1 MSMITMRRRRK
12 GILLSAAAAIV
23 AASGMTMI
31 AAPAAAQGYVNVI
44 AGGSVTDADG
54 KPIAGATVTV
64 TSDAQGFTR
73 SATTDKDGSYQIP
86 ELPPG
91 SYSFTINA
99 PGYATYR
106 EDEVSLRAGS
116 ASNRFAL
123 GAESTSGEIT
133 VSGRR
138 IRTSDFD
145 STTTGAVIDV
155 SDIATR
161 LPVGRDLQSVILLA
175 PGANAG
181 AGAFGGLPSINGSAV
196 SENAFFVNGL
206 NITDFRKSLYAVT
219 VPFDF
224 YQTVDVKTGGYAAE
238 FGRSTGGFINATT
251 KSGSNEFH
259 GGILF
264 NWNPDSLVTR
274 TKDTIYSANKFTRSE
289 SASMTAELSGPL
301 WKDHLFF
308 YGLYQSRNVASTGAG
323 RQFFPATNTFLGTS
337 RSFYRTTSPFFGG
350 KIDAVI
356 TNGQRLEFTYFNTS
370 GEETTRRYGNT
381 SSLANRFNLTTGQDG
396 PYQGYTY
403 GKYGG
408 SNYVGRYT
416 GVMSNWL
423 TVSAAYGRNENI
435 SFGQSINSANSTLP
449 PVTDSRTDQSVSLTN
464 PGGAINSAQDVR
476 KFYRGDVDVYF
487 KLLGAHH
494 VRFGYDR
501 EDLSSVVQN
510 LGNGNGISYTV
521 LKSRPGDQFGVP
533 VGTDYVRQGTYQVGG
548 GFSSRNDAFYVQDSW
563 SLMEN
568 RLNLNAGLRLDRFEN
583 KNGDGNTFYKSG
595 NQWGPRLGFTFDP
608 IGNQT
613 DKFYGS
619 YSRLYVPVPANT
631 NIRLAGGETYYTR
644 TNLLA
649 GFSANKVPILGSP
662 VLYSGAANCP
672 DTGIANCDV
681 TGTGKAPDTRS
692 VVAKGL
698 KPQSADELILG
709 YEKRID
715 RWRFQT
721 FLTVTRLNEVLEDAA
736 IDLAVNN
743 YCTAQKIAGC
753 DQIWNGFHQYVLIN
767 PGSPAAITLS
777 DPVNGETSLRTVN
790 FTAAEL
796 GYPKAQRFHR
806 SMTFRAWREFDGVWS
821 IEGSYVYG
829 KTYGNY
835 EGGVKSDNGQSD
847 TGLTQDF
854 DQPGLTRGM
863 YGYSPNDRRHVF
875 KLFGSYQLGI
885 FNIGGVFSAVAPRKY
900 GCIGTV
906 PRSVDPYARA
916 YGAAGAYCQVRPD
929 GSINTDPTVA
939 FPVQLVR
946 RGTSF
951 NGRWLFTDDI
961 DISTK
966 IPIGRSTATLRLS
979 VFNVLN
985 LQTPNNF
992 SEFGT
997 TGNGT
1002 ASIFYRQIQGYQAA
1016 RRARIQFQYAF

>member
-323 RQFFPATNTFLGTS
+323 RQFFPATNTFLGS
-337 RSFYRTTSPFFGG
+337 GP
-350 KIDAVI
+350 IDV
-356 TNGQRLEFTYFNTS
+356 
-370 GEETTRRYGNT
+370 
-381 SSLANRFNLTTGQDG
+381 
-396 PYQGYTY
+396 
-403 GKYGG
+403 
-408 SNYVGRYT
+408 
-416 GVMSNWL
+416 
-423 TVSAAYGRNENI
+423 
-435 SFGQSINSANSTLP
+435 
-449 PVTDSRTDQSVSLTN
+449 
-464 PGGAINSAQDVR
+464 GGAI
-476 KFYRGDVDVYF
+476 
-487 KLLGAHH
+487 
-494 VRFGYDR
+494 
-501 EDLSSVVQN
+501 
-510 LGNGNGISYTV
+510 
-521 LKSRPGDQFGVP
+521 
-533 VGTDYVRQGTYQVGG
+533 
-548 GFSSRNDAFYVQDSW
+548 
-563 SLMEN
+563 
-568 RLNLNAGLRLDRFEN
+568 
-583 KNGDGNTFYKSG
+583 
-595 NQWGPRLGFTFDP
+595 
-608 IGNQT
+608 
-613 DKFYGS
+613 
-619 YSRLYVPVPANT
+619 
-631 NIRLAGGETYYTR
+631 
-644 TNLLA
+644 
-649 GFSANKVPILGSP
+649 
-662 VLYSGAANCP
+662 
-672 DTGIANCDV
+672 
-681 TGTGKAPDTRS
+681 
-692 VVAKGL
+692 
-698 KPQSADELILG
+698 
-709 YEKRID
+709 
-715 RWRFQT
+715 
-721 FLTVTRLNEVLEDAA
+721 
-736 IDLAVNN
+736 
-743 YCTAQKIAGC
+743 
-753 DQIWNGFHQYVLIN
+753 
-767 PGSPAAITLS
+767 
-777 DPVNGETSLRTVN
+777 
-790 FTAAEL
+790 
-796 GYPKAQRFHR
+796 
-806 SMTFRAWREFDGVWS
+806 
-821 IEGSYVYG
+821 
-829 KTYGNY
+829 
-835 EGGVKSDNGQSD
+835 
-847 TGLTQDF
+847 
-854 DQPGLTRGM
+854 
-863 YGYSPNDRRHVF
+863 
-875 KLFGSYQLGI
+875 
-885 FNIGGVFSAVAPRKY
+885 
-900 GCIGTV
+900 
-906 PRSVDPYARA
+906 
-916 YGAAGAYCQVRPD
+916 
-929 GSINTDPTVA
+929 
-939 FPVQLVR
+939 
-946 RGTSF
+946 
-951 NGRWLFTDDI
+951 
-961 DISTK
+961 
-966 IPIGRSTATLRLS
+966 
-979 VFNVLN
+979 
-985 LQTPNNF
+985 
-992 SEFGT
+992 
-997 TGNGT
+997 
-1002 ASIFYRQIQGYQAA
+1002 
-1016 RRARIQFQYAF
+1016 